1 MTHHPFIMTGQAWS
15 IALRILLGYPMTE
28 PARHTVA
35 FSSSGPRDSEKDL
48 HLANVAIE
56 SQRDYVHLTF
66 ADLDATE
73 PCEIGLVLLGV
84 DGVHWLP
91 KARLFAAKEKG
102 PLELLHGDKRWRIDE
117 RNQLVSCKPPARHLL
132 SRGEQIAW
140 RRLRKTAAALRE
152 VDLDLEGGKFVSL
165 GGTFGDAHDLANL
178 RVAA

>member
-15 IALRILLGYPMTE
+15 IALRILLGYPMTT

-48 HLANVAIE
+48 HLANIAIE
-56 SQRDYVHLTF
+56 SQRDYVHLSF

-73 PCEIGLVLLGV
+73 PDEIALVLLGT

-91 KARLFAAKEKG
+91 KARVFAAG
-102 PLELLHGDKRWRIDE
+102 DQGRLELLHGDKRWRIDE
-117 RNQLVSCKPPARHLL
+117 RNQLVSHKLPARHLL
-132 SRGEQIAW
+132 ARGEQTAW
-140 RRLRKTAAALRE
+140 QRLRAMAATLKK
-152 VDLDLEGGKFVSL
+152 VDLDLKGGKFVSL
-165 GGTFGDAHDLANL
+165 GASFDDAHDLVNL